1 MVEAE
6 QRPTPKQSLSRCRG
20 RTGGETMLRMMM
32 HAKLHRGRVTQA
44 RLDYV
49 GSVTIDRNLLEQA
62 GILENERIQVLNI
75 NTGERMET
83 YAIAGEPGSRV
94 ICINGAAARRFQV
107 GDQVIIIAY
116 GLFTDEE
123 ARQLKPKVLLLDDDN
138 NVVRTL

>member
-1 MVEAE
+1 
-6 QRPTPKQSLSRCRG
+6 
-20 RTGGETMLRMMM
+20 MLRTMM
-32 HAKLHRGRVTQA
+32 HAKLHRGRVTEA

-75 NTGERMET
+75 TTGERMET
-83 YAIAGEPGSRV
+83 YAIAGKPGSRV
-94 ICINGAAARRFQV
+94 ICVNGAAARRFQV

-123 ARQLKPKVLLLDDDN
+123 ARQLKPRVLLLNDDN
-138 NVVRTL
+138 NVIRML

>member
-1 MVEAE
+1 
-6 QRPTPKQSLSRCRG
+6 
-20 RTGGETMLRMMM
+20 MLRTMM
-32 HAKLHRGRVTQA
+32 HAKLHRGRVTEA

-75 NTGERMET
+75 TTGERMET

-123 ARQLKPKVLLLDDDN
+123 ARQLKPKVLLLDDEN
-138 NVVRTL
+138 NVARTL